1 LVNAQADA
9 LGDTKPR
16 FKAQGGSM
24 STVNSEVV
32 SEIYKAMEKLGAG
45 SDLLG
50 IVGSWGDS
58 LPEPQVLSMLRSW
71 NERVPAYEKNP
82 PHSIICTVPP
92 DGEGVP
98 FGLRVG
104 DV

>member
-1 LVNAQADA
+1 
-9 LGDTKPR
+9 
-16 FKAQGGSM
+16 M

-58 LPEPQVLSMLRSW
+58 LPESQVLSMLRSW
-71 NERVPAYEKNP
+71 NEATELLLKAEVRSWYGAIGP
-82 PHSIICTVPP
+82 TRGRL
-92 DGEGVP
+92 GEA
-98 FGLRVG
+98 LART
-104 DV
+104 DIR

>member
-50 IVGSWGDS
+50 IVGAWGDS
-58 LPEPQVLSMLRSW
+58 LPESHVLSMLQGW
-71 NERVPAYEKNP
+71 NERQVYQAL
-82 PHSIICTVPP
+82 
-92 DGEGVP
+92 
-98 FGLRVG
+98 LRREAATDYAFRSPV
-104 DV
+104 